1 MFVLAFALACSPS
14 DRACRDLSVEMIVI
28 WRRLAC
34 TTVRRMAY
42 MHLCACWWHAQTAN
56 RMDHLYKDREDQQ
69 RGRRRHDQ
77 SRFFGCEMDS
87 HLFPLVPPKCL
98 AEQLCRDLYPCPA
111 GNVHKQASMEVNRV
125 CAIAE
130 TYGMNSLSG
139 D

>member
-1 MFVLAFALACSPS
+1 MHAMFVLAFALVCSPS
-14 DRACRDLSVEMIVI
+14 DRACRDLSVKMIVI

-42 MHLCACWWHAQTAN
+42 KHFC
-56 RMDHLYKDREDQQ
+56 HLYKDREDHQ